1 MITDNME
8 GKTVGGIKCNVFW
21 IRPDA
26 DDVIMCVSIESVVM
40 CLRFLCHLVKSTAR
54 YLIVHLQL
62 CQFTL
67 KLVPSQHYFLCVF
80 YHHLGF

>member
-1 MITDNME
+1 M
-8 GKTVGGIKCNVFW
+8 VGGIKFNVFW

-26 DDVIMCVSIESVVM
+26 DDVIMGVGIEPVVM

-62 CQFTL
+62 RQFIL
-67 KLVPSQHYFLCVF
+67 KLVSL
-80 YHHLGF
+80 